1 MIDLQGVGWQGYFV
15 SWNAPIS
22 HEVRPSSGSNAY
34 VFVHGTGWR
43 QAVAILKEG
52 VVRPSQWT
60 PGKDFPSTSFFCQA
74 SLCYLPEGPDESE
87 SLLQAVSRSISTP
100 KGQSGIHIVGEAFLE
115 SAHSVVQGGG
125 TWREMA
131 TARAAGVARA
141 PERWAFRSDIS
152 RIRGFVITFPV

>member
-1 MIDLQGVGWQGYFV
+1 MARDGDRRWL
-15 SWNAPIS
+15 
-22 HEVRPSSGSNAY
+22 
-34 VFVHGTGWR
+34 
-43 QAVAILKEG
+43 VAILKEG

-74 SLCYLPEGPDESE
+74 SLGYLPEGPDESE

-100 KGQSGIHIVGEAFLE
+100 EGHSGIHIVGEAFLE

>member
-1 MIDLQGVGWQGYFV
+1 MATGGGYFEGGRG
-15 SWNAPIS
+15 SAMSMDAWQRFPID
-22 HEVRPSSGSNAY
+22 V
-34 VFVHGTGWR
+34 
-43 QAVAILKEG
+43 
-52 VVRPSQWT
+52 
-60 PGKDFPSTSFFCQA
+60 FFCQA
-74 SLCYLPEGPDESE
+74 SLGYLPEGPDESE

-141 PERWAFRSDIS
+141 
-152 RIRGFVITFPV
+152 VITFPV